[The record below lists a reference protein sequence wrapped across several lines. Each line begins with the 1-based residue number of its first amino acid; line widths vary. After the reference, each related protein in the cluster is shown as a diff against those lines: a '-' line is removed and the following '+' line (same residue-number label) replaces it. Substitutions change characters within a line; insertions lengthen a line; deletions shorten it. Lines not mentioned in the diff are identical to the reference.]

1 MDKIINSI
9 TNIVDIEKEALDT
22 FISYLH
28 PIKLPKK
35 TILVKPLIKDNN
47 FYIIEKGIARSYN
60 IINGKEVTSWFS
72 QEGELIFSTNS
83 FYGETEGYENERVQ
97 ILEDSLLYYI
107 PIPDLER
114 LCSQYIDIANWL
126 RLLHQKAFVEMERRL
141 IYHLYM
147 SAEERYRDFCSK
159 TPEIFQRV
167 NLSYIASYLGISQVT
182 LWKLRKQQLNINQSV
197 KEISLTE

>member
-1 MDKIINSI
+1 MEKIINSI
-9 TNIVDIEKEALDT
+9 TSLVDIEKEALDK
-22 FISYLH
+22 FVSFLH
-28 PIKLPKK
+28 PIEIPRK
-35 TILVKPLIKDNN
+35 TILIKPLIKDNN
-47 FYIIEKGIARSYN
+47 VYIIEKGIARAFN
-60 IINGKEVTSWFS
+60 IIKGKEVTSWFS

-83 FYGETEGYENERVQ
+83 FYGETEGYESERVQ

-107 PIPDLER
+107 QIDDLKR

-147 SAEERYRDFCSK
+147 SAEERYRDFSAK
-159 TPEIFQRV
+159 TPGIFQRV

-182 LWKLRKQQLNINQSV
+182 LWKLRKQQ
-197 KEISLTE
+197 